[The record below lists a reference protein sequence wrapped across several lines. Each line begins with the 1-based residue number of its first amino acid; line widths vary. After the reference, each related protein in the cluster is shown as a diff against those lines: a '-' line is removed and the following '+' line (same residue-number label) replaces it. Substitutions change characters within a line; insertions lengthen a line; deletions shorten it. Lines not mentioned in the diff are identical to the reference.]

1 MESLLSSYQQH
12 TIIKHMLHEAR
23 HLTKEGMPQAQVK
36 ASVGHLR
43 DQLVEQALID
53 LRLRSQRGHLR

>member
-12 TIIKHMLHEAR
+12 IIMRQMLHEAR
-23 HLTKEGMPQAQVK
+23 HLTKEGMPPGQVK

-43 DQLVEQALID
+43 DHLVDQALTD
-53 LRLRSQRGHLR
+53 LRLRCQRGHLR

>member
-12 TIIKHMLHEAR
+12 IIIKQMFQEAH
-23 HLTKEGMPQAQVK
+23 HLKKEGMSPAQVK
-36 ASVGHLR
+36 VCVGSLR
-43 DQLVEQALID
+43 DHLVEQALTD

>member
-12 TIIKHMLHEAR
+12 IIIKQMLQEAR
-23 HLTKEGMPQAQVK
+23 NLTKEGMAPAQVK
-36 ASVGHLR
+36 VCVGHLR
-43 DQLVEQALID
+43 DHLVEQALTD

>member
-12 TIIKHMLHEAR
+12 IIMKQMLQEAR
-23 HLTKEGMPQAQVK
+23 HLTKEGMSQEQIK

-43 DQLVEQALID
+43 DHLVEQALTD
-53 LRLRSQRGHLR
+53 LRLRCHRGHLR